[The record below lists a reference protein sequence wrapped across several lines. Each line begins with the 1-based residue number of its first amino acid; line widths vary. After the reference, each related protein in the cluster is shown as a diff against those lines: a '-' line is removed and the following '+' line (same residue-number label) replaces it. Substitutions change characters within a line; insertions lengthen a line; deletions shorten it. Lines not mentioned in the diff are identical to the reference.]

1 MLELKSIAANQFLIS
16 IPNQLKT
23 NILKI
28 FTYEAQ
34 RLRPA
39 PRSWAV
45 SLVPKKTA
53 HRVGRYA
60 VRAGPPL
67 SAEGPSDK
75 GS

>member
-1 MLELKSIAANQFLIS
+1 MLHNEPYVFTCSM
-16 IPNQLKT
+16 
-23 NILKI
+23 I
-28 FTYEAQ
+28 FIFRLLYEAQ
-34 RLRPA
+34 RRRPA